1 MNLTTAHSLW
11 LAPLCIALG
20 AGLAWW
26 LYRRRKGQEGFAPR
40 LALVMAVLRAVAVA
54 LIAFFLL
61 EPMLRLMVRELRRP
75 VVALLHDGSA
85 SLRFAGD
92 TAALRSTYP
101 EALKGLQERLGK
113 DFAVRAFT
121 YGSTLNEGLRF
132 EQDASTTDLSFA
144 LRELQDRFGGPDL
157 AAVVIDGDGI
167 VNRGRDPRLDAER
180 LGVPIHTIA
189 LGDTTVRPDLL
200 VKAVDHNRIC
210 FVGNEFPV
218 RARIAARHLKG
229 QRARVHLK
237 LGDRVIATQEL
248 AIESEPFLR
257 EVAFSTRAERPG
269 TLRYTVQ
276 AVPLDAEQ
284 SLVNNAQDFF
294 VEVLDAR
301 QRILLLAAA
310 PHPDLGAMRSA
321 LSGMEGYAVELAY
334 AGAFTGIPDEFDLI
348 VLHQL
353 PGDRTDINGL
363 LARARAKAVPVLYVL
378 GQSTS
383 FDAFNA
389 QLAGVRVSGARQAI
403 IDAQAAVDEAF
414 PFYTI
419 EADIAHALERFPP
432 LQVPFAQYELGR
444 AASAL
449 ARQRVG
455 TVRTDA
461 PLIAVAQQEGLR
473 TATICG
479 EGLWRWRMADH
490 QMHGSFE
497 RFDRF
502 ITKLVQFLAIKADKK
517 RFRVDG
523 PAVVA
528 ADEALVFTAEVY
540 DAAYERV
547 LDAAASITLK
557 DEQGQEYPF
566 AFAPA
571 SDGYRVNAGAL
582 PAGPYTWSAVAT
594 HKGERF
600 TAQGE
605 VQVRALIAEQLST
618 VADHA
623 LLADL
628 AARSSGILRRPDDLD
643 AIAAAIESG
652 GGVARSYVQPRF
664 TDLIEARWI
673 FFVILLLL
681 AAEWVLRRRSGAY

>member
-20 AGLAWW
+20 VGLAWW
-26 LYRRRKGQEGFAPR
+26 LYRRRGGKEGFEPR
-40 LALVMAVLRAVAVA
+40 LALTMAVLRALSVA

-61 EPMLRLMVRELRRP
+61 EPMLRMMVREVRRP
-75 VVALLHDGSA
+75 VVALLHDGTA

-92 TAALRSTYP
+92 TAALRSAYP
-101 EALKGLQERLGK
+101 EALRAMQERLGK
-113 DFAVRAFT
+113 EYDVRAFT
-121 YGSTLNEGLRF
+121 YGSVLSDGLQF
-132 EQDASTTDLSFA
+132 EQDASTTDLSYA
-144 LRELQDRFGGPDL
+144 LREMQDRFGGPDL
-157 AAVVIDGDGI
+157 AAVVVDGDGI
-167 VNRGRDPRLDAER
+167 MNRGRDPRLDAER

-200 VKAVDHNRIC
+200 VKAVDHNRMC

-237 LGDRVIATQEL
+237 LGDRIIATQEL
-248 AIESEPFLR
+248 TLDSEPFLR
-257 EVAFSTRAERPG
+257 EVVFSAKAEKPG

-284 SLVNNAQDFF
+284 SVVNNAQDFF
-294 VEVLDAR
+294 IEALDAR

-310 PHPDLGAMRSA
+310 PHPDLGAIRSA

-334 AGAFTGIPDEFDLI
+334 AGVFAGAADEFDLI
-348 VLHQL
+348 ILHQL
-353 PGDRTDINGL
+353 PGGKADISGFL
-363 LARARAKAVPVLYVL
+363 ERARAKAVPVLYVL

-383 FDAFNA
+383 FEAYNA
-389 QLAGVRVSGARQAI
+389 QFAGVRVSGARQAI
-403 IDAQAAVDEAF
+403 TDAQAAVDGAF
-414 PFYTI
+414 PYYTV
-419 EADIAHALERFPP
+419 EADIAHALERYPP
-432 LQVPFAQYELGR
+432 LQAPFAQYELGR
-444 AASAL
+444 AGSAL
-449 ARQRVG
+449 AWQRVG
-455 TVRTDA
+455 AVRTDA

-473 TATICG
+473 SATICG

-502 ITKLVQFLAIKADKK
+502 ITKLAQFLAIKADKK
-517 RFRVDG
+517 RFRVEG
-523 PAVVA
+523 PAVVT
-528 ADEALVFTAEVY
+528 ADEAVVFTAELY

-547 LDAAASITLK
+547 NDAEAGITLK
-557 DEQGQEYPF
+557 DDEGKEYPF
-566 AFAPA
+566 AFAPDG
-571 SDGYRVNAGAL
+571 DGYRVSAGAL
-582 PAGPYTWSAVAT
+582 PAGRYAWSAVAML
-594 HKGERF
+594 KGERF

-605 VQVRALIAEQLST
+605 LQVRALIAEQMST

-628 AARSSGILRRPDDLD
+628 AARSNGIMRGPSDLD

-673 FFVILLLL
+673 FLIILVLL
-681 AAEWVLRRRSGAY
+681 AAEWVLRRRNGAY